1 MQAHRLRELDGIR
14 GIACLMV
21 LLDHIIVS
29 GLPYD
34 KIPGL
39 YRLGPWLIGGV
50 DLFFVLSGFLI
61 GGILLDNKGASN
73 YFKVF
78 WTRRIARIMPVYYL
92 LMLSFFLMLA
102 IKPYLGAPWLDQF
115 LFKDMMPL
123 WTYPLFVQ
131 NFAQSLDGGDG
142 GARWVAST
150 WSLAIEEQFYLML
163 PPLIYFISRRSVAS
177 FAAICIVIA
186 LFVRARLWQ
195 TTGSWFT
202 GYFLLPGRMD
212 ALAFGLLATLAI
224 RHAPTLAWLQRS
236 RRMLDV
242 LAVGLVLFL
251 TSHALPDIAK
261 LMPQTASFIIRSE
274 DFSFRAALFA
284 YAILRVFLVPE
295 QSWYRRFLVRAPL
308 VFTGIV
314 SYSLYMYHPAINGL
328 LFGMVFGD
336 EPKIPDI
343 PHFLV
348 ALVVIAVSFALAW
361 LSTTYFEMP
370 IRRWAH
376 QVRYR
381 AAPAR
386 VEAS

>member
-1 MQAHRLRELDGIR
+1 
-14 GIACLMV
+14 
-21 LLDHIIVS
+21 
-29 GLPYD
+29 
-34 KIPGL
+34 
-39 YRLGPWLIGGV
+39 
-50 DLFFVLSGFLI
+50 
-61 GGILLDNKGASN
+61 
-73 YFKVF
+73 
-78 WTRRIARIMPVYYL
+78 MPVYYL

-177 FAAICIVIA
+177 FAAICVVIA

-236 RRMLDV
+236 RRMLDA
-242 LAVGLVLFL
+242 LAIGLVLFL

-261 LMPQTASFIIRSE
+261 LMPETASFIIRSE

-295 QSWYRRFLVRAPL
+295 QSWYRRFLIRAPL

-381 AAPAR
+381 AVPAR